1 MDFMLGTI
9 FYRFKRTLNLSLLQS
24 FLFITLVGQKVPEPI
39 WNSEVTYD
47 KIITQAQAGSS
58 YYQGLLGIYLRS
70 GEAGCAVNLKLASD
84 WSRVSWSKGHP
95 LGAYNLANLAILKGD
110 FEGATQLYQDAA
122 LLLQR
127 KASDGDAVAMYCMGE
142 IDFQVIPTNVRR
154 ALEFFKKSADLGYP
168 PAQATIGTLYLK
180 GLPNLLEQDYRKG
193 ISLISQAVSKKSL
206 TARFNLAMAYYN
218 GEGVPKDSVKASQWL
233 EVAVRQNF
241 SEAQY
246 SLGLMLFE
254 GDGIV
259 KNTNRGLSLL
269 KDAALQGHQLANNYL
284 TKRNG
289 NPLDLE
295 SIKSQ
300 NTQQDPAESIS
311 DDSILAKA
319 RKYYTGVGITKN
331 YQKAYGLFL
340 PLAQSGNP
348 QACRFIGLMKLTG
361 KGTDKSVSSAKQWLS
376 LAAQKGDQTAIR
388 MLNDY
393 DALFKGH

>member
-393 DALFKGH
+393 AALFNGH